1 VARTWNAAV
10 IGCGSIAQHMHIPGY
25 AGCPGVRLVA
35 ACDPEP
41 ARRKEVERLCPG
53 LRTYDDYRKLLSA
66 ERVDVVSVASPNCFH
81 AEHAC
86 AALRAGAHVLLEKPA
101 AVNMKE
107 IDRIRQAVRTSG
119 RKLIVGFSHRFKRG
133 NRKIQRLL
141 KEGVIGEPYMIRV
154 RLSHTG
160 PLPGWAKS
168 DWFYNPRL
176 AGGGAM
182 LDMAIHAIDQA
193 LWHLGPVRSV
203 QAAVKTLRKKIRLDD
218 TAVLLLEFARTRALG
233 YVEAGWTS
241 PAGFNGI
248 EIMGDAGCII
258 EDYAGAGTLTVTT
271 GKVTPDLRVKT
282 RLVTRIVDRNANEG
296 GWSVEIGEVVRAF
309 RRNTDLGC
317 GIEAGGAALA
327 VALAGYESWRTG
339 RRATPAFLK

>member
-1 VARTWNAAV
+1 
-10 IGCGSIAQHMHIPGY
+10 
-25 AGCPGVRLVA
+25 
-35 ACDPEP
+35 
-41 ARRKEVERLCPG
+41 
-53 LRTYDDYRKLLSA
+53 
-66 ERVDVVSVASPNCFH
+66 
-81 AEHAC
+81 
-86 AALRAGAHVLLEKPA
+86 
-101 AVNMKE
+101 
-107 IDRIRQAVRTSG
+107 
-119 RKLIVGFSHRFKRG
+119 
-133 NRKIQRLL
+133 
-141 KEGVIGEPYMIRV
+141 
-154 RLSHTG
+154 
-160 PLPGWAKS
+160 
-168 DWFYNPRL
+168 
-176 AGGGAM
+176 
-182 LDMAIHAIDQA
+182 MAIHAIDQA